1 MAVDRRSFLVLGG
14 GLLVGTAAC
23 SDSKNAQAQTT
34 LVANNNGD
42 EWDVVRDLFDVDPAY
57 KHFAGFLIVSHPR
70 PVREAIDHHRREL
83 DRNPAL
89 YLEHNWQTLD
99 TAPRNAAAKFI
110 GADPGE
116 VAMTDSTTMGLGLLY
131 GGFKLRPGQQVLTTV
146 HDHYSTHEALRFRA
160 SRDGANIKK
169 VRLFADSAK
178 ATEAEITKRLADAI
192 NDRTRIVAV
201 TWVHSSTGMKLP
213 IRALADVVATANKGR
228 AEADRAIL
236 CVDGVHGFWV
246 EEFTVVEQGCD
257 FFAAGCHK
265 WLFGPR
271 GTGIL
276 WGRAG
281 LWDNVVEQ
289 IPPFEMPAFMAWL
302 QGRQPTDVPGG
313 VMHTP
318 GGFHSFEHRWAV
330 TSAFELHQRIGRRKI
345 QDRIH
350 ALNRQLKEG
359 LAAMKHVKLYT
370 PMDDALSAG
379 IVCFDVDGLSQDE
392 VVKKLLEDRII
403 ASVTPYRRSY
413 ARLAPGLLNTPA
425 EVNAALRAV
434 RKLA

>member
-1 MAVDRRSFLVLGG
+1 MLGG

-236 CVDGVHGFWV
+236 CVDGVHG
-246 EEFTVVEQGCD
+246 
-257 FFAAGCHK
+257 
-265 WLFGPR
+265 
-271 GTGIL
+271 
-276 WGRAG
+276 
-281 LWDNVVEQ
+281 
-289 IPPFEMPAFMAWL
+289 
-302 QGRQPTDVPGG
+302 
-313 VMHTP
+313 
-318 GGFHSFEHRWAV
+318 
-330 TSAFELHQRIGRRKI
+330 
-345 QDRIH
+345 
-350 ALNRQLKEG
+350 
-359 LAAMKHVKLYT
+359 
-370 PMDDALSAG
+370 
-379 IVCFDVDGLSQDE
+379 
-392 VVKKLLEDRII
+392 
-403 ASVTPYRRSY
+403 
-413 ARLAPGLLNTPA
+413 
-425 EVNAALRAV
+425 
-434 RKLA
+434 